1 MPSFLH
7 THAAAAC
14 LQISLVC
21 PASPAYIQLPAAAGT
36 VRGLAAQQ
44 DAGLGSSYGSQLMA
58 VATERAGL
66 QLVSMAT
73 NNTVQRWV
81 E

>member
-1 MPSFLH
+1 
-7 THAAAAC
+7 
-14 LQISLVC
+14 
-21 PASPAYIQLPAAAGT
+21 
-36 VRGLAAQQ
+36 VRGLAAQK

-73 NNTVQRWV
+73 TNVVQRWV
-81 E
+81 HRNAAGL